1 MNENEN
7 VKASPQLEDNE
18 ESIEPRIRP
27 IDQLLRYALGDMSES
42 SDIGTSDQQLPV
54 ATTTLAMDLA
64 ELLPE
69 RFQVEG
75 VLGQGTFGIVY
86 RAMDTRLQRS
96 VAIKVLRPEWALHAS
111 TKNRFLRESRA
122 ACRLNHSAI
131 VRVLEAD
138 ENDSIAWQV
147 CDLVH
152 GTSLAPILR
161 QGPLSAIAS
170 VQLTHRIAMAVA
182 CAHDHGIA
190 HRDIKP
196 DNVLIDC
203 ESRESI
209 QESSA
214 YLTDFGLAKFL
225 EEQMEESQ
233 HGVIVGTMQYMAPEQ
248 FESGSDI
255 DYRRCDVYALG
266 MLLYECLCGKNPFA
280 GASTLSQRIAKSREP
295 VPSIRR
301 VSPRIDRDL
310 ERICGKALERD
321 LQLRYQSADCFAS
334 DLDSYLH
341 GLPVSVRRQ
350 SFVERVMRL
359 ARANPTL
366 SVMLAFIILCLA
378 GFALFLQRSND
389 VISNQQNQLQ
399 SMNSQLEERIE
410 VANQLTAT
418 SNELRR
424 VSDLDRERFSELAWR
439 SEMREAYRC
448 WESGD
453 LAGAKRGLAAMRQ
466 SHGEKASR
474 LEWKLLACQLDEVYR
489 EGKLEDSSIEQVS
502 EIPDNGGLAYV
513 AADGHFGVVNTSTLE
528 TEHIYMAKERGLNA
542 LAVMSESKVLF
553 GGRTYWNMFQSRVSE
568 YDWSQKRLESC
579 KLFFPTTI
587 DSIVTSQSGRYVFA
601 GSRNEDLVLLD
612 RETGKRAS
620 FPSRMKNDCLSVL
633 EAQKQFF
640 YIKNSN
646 TLGVVRYLPWYEQS
660 EVSLVGDTFLRR
672 LAAVPDRSLLIMTI
686 TNSDSLLVID
696 TVSWE
701 CVAQLRSVMAGAS
714 IDCLVVS
721 NDGKFVVA
729 GSGSGNLCI
738 WDLSKES
745 WWQNRSNIAI
755 DSAPLPSRA
764 VVTGLD
770 QEMPSVQAAS
780 YVVSDESISSLCIAG
795 GKVCCG
801 TANGK
806 LAVMSLNEF
815 GFKSTSVA
823 DDVENESNS
832 VYYDFACKTIWP
844 IDSPCA
850 ILGDKKGRILRAT
863 PLEDGML
870 SEPFSSWK
878 NSMFNAGQVSAA
890 ELRNGKVVG
899 EVHRR
904 ESLNARYETDHDG
917 SQIAWLDSKGQIALL
932 SDTGI
937 RFLDFPF
944 SKPKGV
950 IGVSPDG
957 TMAVVSAENYV
968 LYLVSLTSSPRIL
981 RTFKLEGHGLAVDWH
996 EQENRIVIV
1005 GDVEAVYEYDFG
1017 EDKLRKLCKTS
1028 HNSIAVRYSRDRSI
1042 VYSGHSNGKIKATN
1056 LDTSEVRT
1064 MALHQ
1069 NEIVS
1074 LCFDR
1079 DERLGFSVDKTDGIA
1094 IWEVSTGE
1102 LIGFLVSPKR
1112 DRLRK
1117 LSVNQAIHLAEDET
1131 SLECILRGKTGPQWR
1146 KWDLTAT
1153 PNFSRRSYEA
1163 R

>member
-1 MNENEN
+1 MEENEN

-18 ESIEPRIRP
+18 EPIEPRIRP
-27 IDQLLRYALGDMSES
+27 IDQLLRYALGDLDES
-42 SDIGTSDQQLPV
+42 SDTGRHSHPLP
-54 ATTTLAMDLA
+54 ATTTTLAMDLA
-64 ELLPE
+64 KLLPE
-69 RFQVEG
+69 RFQVES

-86 RAMDTRLQRS
+86 RAVDTRLQRS
-96 VAIKVLRPEWALHAS
+96 VAIKVLRQEWALHSS
-111 TKNRFLRESRA
+111 TKHRFLRESRA

-138 ENDSIAWQV
+138 ENESIAWQV
-147 CDLVH
+147 CDLVR
-152 GTSLAPILR
+152 GTSLAAIFR
-161 QGPLSAIAS
+161 QGPLSATVS
-170 VQLTHRIAMAVA
+170 VRLTHRIATAVA
-182 CAHDHGIA
+182 CAHEHGIA

-203 ESRESI
+203 ECRESI

-233 HGVIVGTMQYMAPEQ
+233 CGVIVGTMQYMAPEQ
-248 FESGSDI
+248 FESGSNI

-266 MLLYECLCGKNPFA
+266 MLLYECLSGKNPFA
-280 GASTLSQRIAKSREP
+280 GASTLSQRIAKSQEP
-295 VPSIRR
+295 VPSVRR
-301 VSPRIDRDL
+301 FSPRIDRDL
-310 ERICGKALERD
+310 ERICAKALERD
-321 LQLRYQSADCFAS
+321 LHLRYQSADCFAS

-341 GLPVSVRRQ
+341 GLPVSARRQ
-350 SFVERVMRL
+350 SFIERVMRL
-359 ARANPTL
+359 ASANPTL
-366 SVMLAFIILCLA
+366 SVMLAIIILCLA
-378 GFALFLQRSND
+378 GFVVFLQRSND
-389 VISNQQNQLQ
+389 VIANQQNQLQ

-410 VANQLTAT
+410 VANQLTTT

-448 WESGD
+448 WEAGD
-453 LAGAKRGLAAMRQ
+453 LAGLKSGLMAMRQ

-474 LEWKLLACQLDEVYR
+474 LEWKLLACQLDEEYR
-489 EGKLEDSSIEQVS
+489 EGKLEDSTIEQVS
-502 EIPDNGGLAYV
+502 EVPNNGGLAYV
-513 AADGHFGVVNTSTLE
+513 TADGHFGVVNTSTLE
-528 TEHIYMAKERGLNA
+528 TEHNYVAKERGLNA
-542 LAVMSESKVLF
+542 LAVMPDSKVLF

-568 YDWSQKRLESC
+568 YDWSKNRLESC

-633 EAQKQFF
+633 ESQKQFF

-686 TNSDSLLVID
+686 TNSDSLLVVD

-721 NDGKFVVA
+721 NDGKFVAA
-729 GSGSGNLCI
+729 GSGSGNVCI
-738 WDLSKES
+738 WDLSNES
-745 WWQNRSNIAI
+745 WWHNRINRAI
-755 DSAPLPSRA
+755 DSLPLPSHAA
-764 VVTGLD
+764 VNGLNR
-770 QEMPSVQAAS
+770 EMPSVQAAS

-806 LAVMSLNEF
+806 LAVMSLDEF
-815 GFKSTSVA
+815 GFKSKSFA
-823 DDVENESNS
+823 DDIENESNPG
-832 VYYDFACKTIWP
+832 YHDFDWKTIWP
-844 IDSPCA
+844 EDSPCA
-850 ILGDKKGRILRAT
+850 LLGDNKGRILRAT

-870 SEPFSSWK
+870 SKPFSSWK
-878 NSMFNAGQVSAA
+878 NSMFNVGQVSAA
-890 ELRNGKVVG
+890 ELRHGKVVG

-904 ESLNARYETDHDG
+904 ESLTASYETDKNG

-932 SDTGI
+932 SDMGI

-981 RTFKLEGHGLAVDWH
+981 RTVKLEGHGLSMDWH
-996 EQENRIVIV
+996 EQENRIAIV
-1005 GDVEAVYEYDFG
+1005 GDVETVYEYDFG
-1017 EDKLRKLCKTS
+1017 NDSLKRLCKTS
-1028 HNSIAVRYSRDRSI
+1028 HGSIAVQYSRDRRI
-1042 VYSGHSNGKIKATN
+1042 VYSAHSNGKINATN
-1056 LDTSEVRT
+1056 LKTGEVKT
-1064 MALHQ
+1064 FALHR
-1069 NEIVS
+1069 NEIIGF
-1074 LCFDR
+1074 CFDR
-1079 DERLGFSVDKTDGIA
+1079 EERLGFSVDKTDGVA
-1094 IWEVSTGE
+1094 VWEVSNGE
-1102 LIGFLVSPKR
+1102 LIGFLVPPKR
-1112 DRLRK
+1112 DRKRK
-1117 LSVNQAIHLAEDET
+1117 LSVRQAIHLADDES
-1131 SLECILRGKTGPQWR
+1131 SLECILRGETGPQWR
-1146 KWDLTAT
+1146 KWDVAALGG
-1153 PNFSRRSYEA
+1153 FSERSYEA

>member
-1 MNENEN
+1 MDENEN
-7 VKASPQLEDNE
+7 VKASPQLEDDE
-18 ESIEPRIRP
+18 EPIEPRIRP
-27 IDQLLRYALGDMSES
+27 IDQLLRYALGDMGES
-42 SDIGTSDQQLPV
+42 SDTGSSSHPLPA

-64 ELLPE
+64 KLLPE

-86 RAMDTRLQRS
+86 RATDTRLQRS
-96 VAIKVLRPEWALHAS
+96 VAIKVLRPEWALHSS
-111 TKNRFLRESRA
+111 TKSRFLRESRA

-138 ENDSIAWQV
+138 ENESIAWQV

-161 QGPLSAIAS
+161 QGPLSATVS
-170 VQLTHRIAMAVA
+170 VQLTHRIATAVA
-182 CAHDHGIA
+182 CAHEHGIA

-209 QESSA
+209 QGASA

-233 HGVIVGTMQYMAPEQ
+233 QGVIVGTMQYMAPEQ

-280 GASTLSQRIAKSREP
+280 GASTLSQRIAKSQEP

-310 ERICGKALERD
+310 ERICAKALERN

-341 GLPVSVRRQ
+341 GLPVSARRQ
-350 SFVERVMRL
+350 GFIERVMRL
-359 ARANPTL
+359 ASANPTL
-366 SVMLAFIILCLA
+366 SVMLAIIILCLA
-378 GFALFLQRSND
+378 GFAAFLQRSND

-399 SMNSQLEERIE
+399 SMNGQLEERIE
-410 VANQLTAT
+410 VANQLSAT

-448 WESGD
+448 WEAGD
-453 LAGAKRGLAAMRQ
+453 FAGAKRGLAAMRQ
-466 SHGEKASR
+466 SHGEKALR
-474 LEWKLLACQLDEVYR
+474 LEWRLLACQLDEVYR
-489 EGKLEDSSIEQVS
+489 VGKLEDSTIEQVS

-513 AADGHFGVVNTSTLE
+513 TADGHFGVVNTSTLE
-528 TEHIYMAKERGLNA
+528 TEHTYMAKERGLNA
-542 LAVMSESKVLF
+542 LAVIPDGKVLF
-553 GGRTYWNMFQSRVSE
+553 GGRPSWNMFQSRVSE
-568 YDWSQKRLESC
+568 YDWCQKKLESC
-579 KLFFPTTI
+579 KLLFPTTI

-601 GSRNEDLVLLD
+601 GSRNENLVLLD

-620 FPSRMKNDCLSVL
+620 FPSLMKNDCLSVL

-640 YIKNSN
+640 YIQNGN

-672 LAAVPDRSLLIMTI
+672 LAAVPDSSLLIMTI
-686 TNSDSLLVID
+686 TNSDSLLVVD

-721 NDGKFVVA
+721 NDGRFVAA
-729 GSGSGNLCI
+729 GSGSGNVCI

-745 WWQNRSNIAI
+745 WWHNRINRAI
-755 DSAPLPSRA
+755 DSLPLPSHA
-764 VVTGLD
+764 VVNGLNRD
-770 QEMPSVQAAS
+770 MPSVQAAS

-801 TANGK
+801 TAKGK
-806 LAVMSLNEF
+806 LAVVSLNEF
-815 GFKSTSVA
+815 GFQAKAVA
-823 DDVENESNS
+823 NDIESESNPAHR
-832 VYYDFACKTIWP
+832 DFAWKTIWP
-844 IDSPCA
+844 KDSPFA
-850 ILGDKKGRILRAT
+850 ILGDNDGRILRAT
-863 PLEDGML
+863 PLEDVL
-870 SEPFSSWK
+870 SSRPFSSWK
-878 NSMFNAGQVSAA
+878 NSMFKVGHVSAA
-890 ELRNGKVVG
+890 ELRHGKVIDKI
-899 EVHRR
+899 HRR
-904 ESLNARYETDHDG
+904 ESLSSRYESNKNG
-917 SQIAWLDSKGQIALL
+917 SQVAWLDSNGQIALL
-932 SDTGI
+932 SDAGI
-937 RFLDFPF
+937 RLLDFPF
-944 SKPKGV
+944 SKPKDV

-957 TMAVVSAENYV
+957 TMAVVAAENYV

-981 RTFKLEGHGLAVDWH
+981 STLKLEGNGLSVDWH

-1005 GDVEAVYEYDFG
+1005 GDVETVYEYDFSN
-1017 EDKLRKLCKTS
+1017 DNLKRLCKTS
-1028 HNSIAVRYSRDRSI
+1028 HGSIAVQYSRDRRI
-1042 VYSGHSNGKIKATN
+1042 VYSAHSNGKINATN
-1056 LDTSEVRT
+1056 LETGEVKT
-1064 MALHQ
+1064 IALHR
-1069 NEIVS
+1069 NEIIGF
-1074 LCFDR
+1074 CFDR
-1079 DERLGFSVDKTDGIA
+1079 EERLGFSVDKTDGGA
-1094 IWEVSTGE
+1094 VWEVSTGE
-1102 LIGFLVSPKR
+1102 LIGFLVPPKR
-1112 DRLRK
+1112 DRKRK
-1117 LSVNQAIHLAEDET
+1117 LIVRQAIHLAKDES
-1131 SLECILRGKTGPQWR
+1131 SLECILGGDSGPQWR
-1146 KWDLTAT
+1146 KWDVSV
-1153 PNFSRRSYEA
+1153 NHSD
-1163 R
+1163 